1 MRTLEWTR
9 RHEHERFAVK
19 GPHAAEWLLAQ
30 GLSIPAQ
37 SNTWA
42 AVPAQNSGN
51 QTLMTARLGTSEF
64 FFDEASPAPVIA
76 GLAYALRERPAGV
89 YPVLREDWGFVLA
102 GAGSDAV
109 LAEVCN
115 VPFASLTAETQ
126 PIVMTMMVGVAV
138 LVLLQAASQGRAYHV
153 WCDQTFGPYLAETI
167 AAVVAG
173 HAGRSGD

>member
-1 MRTLEWTR
+1 MTTLEWAR
-9 RHEHERFAVK
+9 RHGHERFAIK
-19 GPHAAEWLLAQ
+19 GPRAVEWLLAQ
-30 GLSIPAQ
+30 GVRLPAQ

-42 AVPAQNSGN
+42 AVPAQSAGGEA
-51 QTLMTARLGTSEF
+51 LVIARLGTSEF
-64 FFDEASPAPVIA
+64 FFDEVSPAPVIA
-76 GLAYALRERPAGV
+76 GLACALRERPAGV

-138 LVLLQAASQGRAYHV
+138 LVLLQSMPQGRAYHV
-153 WCDQTFGPYLAETI
+153 WCDPTFGPYLSETI
-167 AAVVAG
+167 AAVVADRG
-173 HAGRSGD
+173 GRSGD

>member
-19 GPHAAEWLLAQ
+19 GPHAAEWLLAH
-30 GLSIPAQ
+30 GLMLPER

-42 AVPAQNSGN
+42 AVPAQSAGGEA
-51 QTLMTARLGTSEF
+51 LMIARLGTSEF
-64 FFDEASPAPVIA
+64 FFDEARPAPVIA

-115 VPFASLTAETQ
+115 VPFASLTAGTQ
-126 PIVMTMMVGVAV
+126 SIVMTMMVGVAV
-138 LVLLQAASQGRAYHV
+138 LVLPRATAQGRAYHV
-153 WCDQTFGPYLAETI
+153 WCDPTFGSYLSETI
-167 AAVVAG
+167 SAVVADHG
-173 HAGRSGD
+173 GRSCD